1 MTWVSFDIETSGDLP
16 EYALQ
21 PWRVKDKQAWITSY
35 AASTYAEDGSI
46 VSYGEVMP
54 SREWLRRVLTEWVV
68 KKATVVAWNAG
79 FECAWLIAYGLGDLV
94 DKLQWLDGM
103 LLWRHWDVEPEYEMV
118 RHKKRSYGLKECVA
132 EFLPEHAGYEEDV
145 NFHDPSPEARAK
157 LLHYNK
163 EDTEYTLILTKMFYD
178 TLAQEPRRLAAA
190 LIEAQCLPVVA
201 RPTFDGMVIDTIGA
215 HALQASLE
223 QTAAE
228 ALKILAPH
236 GVTETIARSPKQL
249 SNLIFNV
256 WGLPII
262 KQNTS
267 KLTGNTTD
275 STDKEV
281 LHELAF
287 IDPRAKVLRTYREAL
302 GNQKKF
308 AETPL
313 EACEYNNDGR
323 AHPVARVFS
332 TYTSRMTYS
341 SKQGKNKD
349 ERQIG
354 WAIHQEKRGAEFRN
368 ILLAPP
374 GYTLCEFDAAGQEF
388 RWMAIASG
396 DETMLSLCA
405 PGEDPHSYMGARV
418 VGADYRDL
426 VRRVHESEKEAKDG
440 RQLGKVANLSL
451 QYRTSA
457 KKLRSV
463 ARVQYNIAMEQPQA
477 DTIYETYQQTYT
489 GVPKYW
495 KKQIADSKKSGYV
508 ETLAGRRVQIKDSFV
523 GPRAWSVASTTI
535 NYRIQGTGG
544 DQKYLALAVLRPY
557 MREHGI
563 FFALELHDGLYLY
576 IPDAKVQ
583 QCVPEIRKMLL
594 NLPYE
599 RAWGFSPPIQLPWDA
614 KTGKSWGGLRE
625 WKGE

>member
-1 MTWVSFDIETSGDLP
+1 
-16 EYALQ
+16 
-21 PWRVKDKQAWITSY
+21 
-35 AASTYAEDGSI
+35 
-46 VSYGEVMP
+46 
-54 SREWLRRVLTEWVV
+54 
-68 KKATVVAWNAG
+68 
-79 FECAWLIAYGLGDLV
+79 
-94 DKLQWLDGM
+94 
-103 LLWRHWDVEPEYEMV
+103 
-118 RHKKRSYGLKECVA
+118 
-132 EFLPEHAGYEEDV
+132 
-145 NFHDPSPEARAK
+145 
-157 LLHYNK
+157 
-163 EDTEYTLILTKMFYD
+163 
-178 TLAQEPRRLAAA
+178 
-190 LIEAQCLPVVA
+190 
-201 RPTFDGMVIDTIGA
+201 
-215 HALQASLE
+215 
-223 QTAAE
+223 
-228 ALKILAPH
+228 
-236 GVTETIARSPKQL
+236 
-249 SNLIFNV
+249 
-256 WGLPII
+256 
-262 KQNTS
+262 
-267 KLTGNTTD
+267 
-275 STDKEV
+275 
-281 LHELAF
+281 
-287 IDPRAKVLRTYREAL
+287 
-302 GNQKKF
+302 
-308 AETPL
+308 
-313 EACEYNNDGR
+313 
-323 AHPVARVFS
+323 
-332 TYTSRMTYS
+332 
-341 SKQGKNKD
+341 
-349 ERQIG
+349 
-354 WAIHQEKRGAEFRN
+354 
-368 ILLAPP
+368 
-374 GYTLCEFDAAGQEF
+374 
-388 RWMAIASG
+388 MAIASM
-396 DETMLSLCA
+396 DETMLALCA

-418 VGADYRDL
+418 VGEDYHDL
-426 VRRVHESEKEAKDG
+426 VRRVHESDKAAKDD

-557 MREHGI
+557 MRDHGI